1 MAADGLDLDGFRD
14 YLRLVARRGS
24 TRAWRPSLDPSA
36 RRTLF
41 LRDGQSAA

>member
-14 YLRLVARRGS
+14 YLRLVARARLDP
-24 TRAWRPSLDPSA
+24 RLAAKLDPSA